1 MDSAP
6 ESIFLP
12 FNSRDEWYFRSF
24 GIYKPLSCHSAH
36 AQVHPWV
43 PKSSCLRAE
52 GGCNSAGL
60 RHRALPRGCTCLH
73 PHLQGRRPVPHRPCQ
88 LGVLLDFWAWAPAR
102 CPSPCPVREAICISF
117 PEPLAY
123 VPPALFWK
131 VGPFRVEF
139 SEFFIRKMDPLYFQD
154 LISPRKLPW
163 TANWADLG
171 SGPSFVTY

>member
-1 MDSAP
+1 MPCFLIVDSAP

-60 RHRALPRGCTCLH
+60 RHRALQRGCTCLH

-88 LGVLLDFWAWAPAR
+88 LGVLLDFWAWPLLSAPRLAPCVR
-102 CPSPCPVREAICISF
+102 PFVFPSRNRSLMCRRLFFGRS
-117 PEPLAY
+117 
-123 VPPALFWK
+123 ALFMLSSQSSLS
-131 VGPFRVEF
+131 GR
-139 SEFFIRKMDPLYFQD
+139 
-154 LISPRKLPW
+154 W
-163 TANWADLG
+163 TLCT
-171 SGPSFVTY
+171 FTI